1 MPKVLQMKIVTAAN
15 IIADK
20 ADRLVTDDTSNL
32 AEAVMA
38 LVAKLS
44 GGKQI
49 NRCQKGSYEHRCY
62 GGGLSFQLG
71 PQWHCTT
78 SKAVTCKSPAAVLK
92 CYTSKKTAQKANK
105 ESLRRK
111 LFEENGHRQHK
122 RKESTVNDSMIHYGP
137 NCQQPDMPPEQYA
150 EKERAV
156 LASLQVNEKQQ
167 MEIEKATR
175 GQADNPTWHF
185 ERNMRLTA
193 SNFYAVCQRREWTP
207 CDTLVKTLLY
217 KKNFT
222 SAALEHGRQQERVA
236 LRLYEQEMETA
247 VQPCGLF
254 VYPEYGFLAAS
265 PDGSIASDGTVE
277 VKCPFTA
284 KDMEPSE
291 AAKKYNQRSQV
302 HEPPKLSCSH
312 NYFYQVQGQLHI
324 TKRSF
329 CHFVVCTSKGIHVQ
343 QIEIDNDFW
352 KFRMLP
358 QLIRVYRDCMLPEI
372 VDPRTTHSMPIRRP
386 QWNVKAIESHQQS
399 KRASMKNKEAKQS
412 GDSDIFHSLES

>member
-1 MPKVLQMKIVTAAN
+1 MRQAGLDFKGEQRQSAACTPCLDDSGFAREDDATSEYWDNFGIVEESLPGLSLETSVTTQPEEPIITGRRVVSLAHFVNAVRSLDDHSCPKLTGRFALVKERRVGLWSELTFTCSECQEIRKLTTDPVTEPTSLT
-15 IIADK
+15 DK
-20 ADRLVTDDTSNL
+20 ANVGVNDAAVWAFMSIGSGHSQFEE
-32 AEAVMA
+32 AMAVMEISVMSKGA
-38 LVAKLS
+38 FLRRDESL
-44 GGKQI
+44 GK
-49 NRCQKGSYEHRCY
+49 
-62 GGGLSFQLG
+62 LG

-92 CYTSKKTAQKANK
+92 CYASKKTAQKANK

-111 LFEENGHRQHK
+111 LFEENGHQQHK

-193 SNFYAVCQRREWTP
+193 SNFYVVCRRREWTP

-254 VYPEYGFLAAS
+254 TQS
-265 PDGSIASDGTVE
+265 TDS
-277 VKCPFTA
+277 
-284 KDMEPSE
+284 
-291 AAKKYNQRSQV
+291 
-302 HEPPKLSCSH
+302 
-312 NYFYQVQGQLHI
+312 
-324 TKRSF
+324 
-329 CHFVVCTSKGIHVQ
+329 
-343 QIEIDNDFW
+343 W
-352 KFRMLP
+352 
-358 QLIRVYRDCMLPEI
+358 
-372 VDPRTTHSMPIRRP
+372 RRR
-386 QWNVKAIESHQQS
+386 QT
-399 KRASMKNKEAKQS
+399 
-412 GDSDIFHSLES
+412 D